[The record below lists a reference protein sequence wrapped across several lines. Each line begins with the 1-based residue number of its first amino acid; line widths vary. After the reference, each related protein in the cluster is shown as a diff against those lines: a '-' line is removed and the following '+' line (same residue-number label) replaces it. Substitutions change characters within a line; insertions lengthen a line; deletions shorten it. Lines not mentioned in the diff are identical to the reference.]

1 MRRSAAGTRVDARLR
16 IVRGVHD
23 SRLTA
28 SNWFEWVGRRGRRR
42 SRCAFF
48 VAISALLVG
57 VAPGAA
63 GDVAEKTGLEAA
75 VASRADLLWDAAR
88 KVWDWA
94 EPGYQETKSSALLA
108 SIVEEEGFSVER
120 GVAGIPTSFVASY
133 GSGGPIV
140 AILAEFDALPGLSQE
155 AVPTRSPR
163 DGPDWG
169 HACGHHLFGAG
180 SVGAAL
186 AVADGIRSGAI
197 RGTVR
202 LFGTPAEEG
211 GGAKAFMARAG
222 LFDDVDAVLHWHP
235 GDVNSAGDPTN
246 LARVAA
252 KFRYRGRSAHA
263 AASPEAGRSAL
274 DAVAILNYGAELLR
288 EHTPD
293 RTRIHH
299 VITAGGDAPNV
310 VPAFAEAY
318 YYVRHPDI
326 DVARSIYDRLV
337 LVAEGAAHATETE
350 LEIEFLG
357 GIHNLLPN
365 DTLSKVSLRN
375 FEALIDMKYSD
386 EERGWARKLQE
397 SLLKPRPL
405 ASVSELRDD
414 TGNTTLGSTDV
425 GDVSWVAPTTGIRT
439 ACWVPGTPAHSWQ
452 AVAAGGTTIGRQ
464 GMLMAARVLAATAW
478 DLLADPSIVKAAREE
493 LDRRL
498 ADRPYR
504 AALEEGQQPPLDY
517 RKPPER

>member
-1 MRRSAAGTRVDARLR
+1 MRRRIRIRAAV
-16 IVRGVHD
+16 
-23 SRLTA
+23 
-28 SNWFEWVGRRGRRR
+28 
-42 SRCAFF
+42 C
-48 VAISALLVG
+48 ALLLLLLLLPL
-57 VAPGAA
+57 ASIA
-63 GDVAEKTGLEAA
+63 GDGVAEKGDLEAA
-75 VASRADLLWDAAR
+75 VAERADLLWDAAR
-88 KVWDWA
+88 KIWDWA
-94 EPGYQETKSSALLA
+94 EPGYQEAKSSALLA
-108 SIVEEEGFSVER
+108 SIVEKEGFEVER
-120 GVAGIPTSFVASY
+120 GPAGIPTSFVASF
-133 GSGGPIV
+133 GSGRPVI
-140 AILAEFDALPGLSQE
+140 AILAEYDALPGLSQE

-163 DGPDWG
+163 DGADWG

-180 SVGAAL
+180 SLGAAL

-197 RGTVR
+197 QGTVR
-202 LFGTPAEEG
+202 LYGTPAEEG
-211 GGAKAFMARAG
+211 GGAKAFMARDG

-235 GDVNSAGDPTN
+235 GDSNSAGDPTN
-246 LARVAA
+246 LARMAA
-252 KFRYRGRSAHA
+252 KFRYRGRAAHA

-365 DTLSKVSLRN
+365 DTLSRVSLQN
-375 FEALIDMKYSD
+375 FRALIDMSYTEAEKA
-386 EERGWARKLQE
+386 WATKLQE
-397 SLLKPRPL
+397 SLLRPTPL
-405 ASVSELRDD
+405 AAVSRLRDE
-414 TGNTTLGSTDV
+414 TGATTLGSTDV

-452 AVAAGGTTIGRQ
+452 AVAAGGTTIGRK
-464 GMLMAARVLAATAW
+464 GMMMAARVLAATAW
-478 DLLADPSIVKAAREE
+478 DLFADPSIVEAAREE
-493 LDRRL
+493 LDHRL

-504 AALEEGQQPPLDY
+504 AALEEGQAPPLDY
-517 RKPPER
+517 RKPPAR

>member
-1 MRRSAAGTRVDARLR
+1 MASFSPQPGCGRGALSAVVL
-16 IVRGVHD
+16 
-23 SRLTA
+23 
-28 SNWFEWVGRRGRRR
+28 
-42 SRCAFF
+42 
-48 VAISALLVG
+48 G
-57 VAPGAA
+57 VALALIPLAPATADGVAQKSDLETA
-63 GDVAEKTGLEAA
+63 VAE
-75 VASRADLLWDAAR
+75 RADLLWDAAR
-88 KVWDWA
+88 KIWEWA

-108 SIVEEEGFSVER
+108 SLIEEEGFEVER
-120 GVAGIPTSFVASY
+120 GVAGIPTSFIASY
-133 GSGGPIV
+133 GAGRPVI
-140 AILAEFDALPGLSQE
+140 AILAEFDALPGLSQQP
-155 AVPTRSPR
+155 VPTRAPR
-163 DGPDWG
+163 EGPDWG

-180 SVGAAL
+180 SLGAAF

-197 RGTVR
+197 QGTVR
-202 LFGTPAEEG
+202 LYGTPAEEG
-211 GGAKAFMARAG
+211 GGAKAFMTRAG
-222 LFDDVDAVLHWHP
+222 LFEDVDAVLHWHP

-326 DVARSIYDRLV
+326 GIARSIYDRLV

-375 FEALIDMKYSD
+375 FKDLIDMDYSD
-386 EERGWARKLQE
+386 EERGWAGKLQE
-397 SLLKPRPL
+397 SLLRPRPL

-414 TGNTTLGSTDV
+414 TGDTTLGSTDV

-504 AALEEGQQPPLDY
+504 AALEEGQEPPLDY

>member
-1 MRRSAAGTRVDARLR
+1 MAQKAD
-16 IVRGVHD
+16 
-23 SRLTA
+23 
-28 SNWFEWVGRRGRRR
+28 
-42 SRCAFF
+42 
-48 VAISALLVG
+48 
-57 VAPGAA
+57 
-63 GDVAEKTGLEAA
+63 LEAA
-75 VASRADLLWDAAR
+75 VADRADLLWDAAR
-88 KVWDWA
+88 KIWEWA
-94 EPGYQETKSSALLA
+94 EPGYQETKSAALLA
-108 SIVEEEGFSVER
+108 SLVEGEGFDVDR
-120 GVAGIPTSFVASY
+120 GVAGMPTSFVASF
-133 GSGGPIV
+133 GSGRPVI

-163 DGPDWG
+163 AGTDWG

-180 SVGAAL
+180 SLGAAL
-186 AVADGIRSGAI
+186 AVADGIRGGAVQ
-197 RGTVR
+197 GTVR
-202 LFGTPAEEG
+202 LYGTPAEEG

-235 GDVNSAGDPTN
+235 GDGNSAGDPTN

-274 DAVAILNYGAELLR
+274 DAVAILGYGAELLR

-326 DVARSIYDRLV
+326 GIARSIYDRLV

-365 DTLSKVSLRN
+365 DTLSKVSLGN
-375 FEALIDMKYSD
+375 FEALLDIEYSE

-414 TGNTTLGSTDV
+414 TGNMSLGSTDV
-425 GDVSWVAPTTGIRT
+425 GDVSWVAPTTGIRA

-452 AVAAGGTTIGRQ
+452 AVAAGGTTIGRK

-517 RKPPER
+517 RKPPDR

>member
-1 MRRSAAGTRVDARLR
+1 MARRRTGL
-16 IVRGVHD
+16 VRGSLVVALG
-23 SRLTA
+23 LT
-28 SNWFEWVGRRGRRR
+28 
-42 SRCAFF
+42 
-48 VAISALLVG
+48 LLPLAPATADG
-57 VAPGAA
+57 VAQKSDLETA
-63 GDVAEKTGLEAA
+63 VAESSA
-75 VASRADLLWDAAR
+75 LLWDAAR
-88 KVWDWA
+88 KIWAWA
-94 EPGYQETKSSALLA
+94 EPGYQETKSSSLLA
-108 SIVEEEGFSVER
+108 SLIEEEGFEVDR
-120 GVAGIPTSFVASY
+120 GVAGIPTSFIASY
-133 GSGGPIV
+133 GAGRPVI
-140 AILAEFDALPGLSQE
+140 AILAEFDALPGLSQQ
-155 AVPTRSPR
+155 AVPTRAPR

-169 HACGHHLFGAG
+169 HACGHHLLGAG
-180 SVGAAL
+180 SLGAAL

-197 RGTVR
+197 QGTVR
-202 LFGTPAEEG
+202 LYGTPAEEG

-222 LFDDVDAVLHWHP
+222 LFADVDAVLHWHP

-326 DVARSIYDRLV
+326 GIARSIYDRLV

-365 DTLSKVSLRN
+365 DTLSKVSLKN
-375 FEALIDMKYSD
+375 FRDLIDMDYSD
-386 EERGWARKLQE
+386 EERGWAQELQK
-397 SLLKPRPL
+397 SLLRPRPL

-414 TGNTTLGSTDV
+414 TGDTTLGSTDV

-464 GMLMAARVLAATAW
+464 GMLMAVRVLAATAW

-504 AALEEGQQPPLDY
+504 AALEEGQEPPLDY

>member
-1 MRRSAAGTRVDARLR
+1 MARRRPGL
-16 IVRGVHD
+16 VRGSLVVALG
-23 SRLTA
+23 LTLIPLA
-28 SNWFEWVGRRGRRR
+28 P
-42 SRCAFF
+42 AT
-48 VAISALLVG
+48 ADG
-57 VAPGAA
+57 VAQKSDLETA
-63 GDVAEKTGLEAA
+63 VAER
-75 VASRADLLWDAAR
+75 SDLLWDAAR
-88 KVWDWA
+88 KVWEWA

-108 SIVEEEGFSVER
+108 SLIEEEGFEVER
-120 GVAGIPTSFVASY
+120 GVAGIPTSFIASY
-133 GSGGPIV
+133 GAGRPVI
-140 AILAEFDALPGLSQE
+140 AILAEFDALPGLSQQ
-155 AVPTRSPR
+155 AVPTRAPR
-163 DGPDWG
+163 EGPDWG

-180 SVGAAL
+180 SLGAAL
-186 AVADGIRSGAI
+186 AVADGIRSSAVQ
-197 RGTVR
+197 GTVR
-202 LFGTPAEEG
+202 FYGTPAEEG

-222 LFDDVDAVLHWHP
+222 LFEDVDAVLHWHP

-263 AASPEAGRSAL
+263 AASPEVGRSAL

-326 DVARSIYDRLV
+326 GIARSIYDRLV

-375 FEALIDMKYSD
+375 FKDLIDMDYSD
-386 EERGWARKLQE
+386 EERRWAQE
-397 SLLKPRPL
+397 LKKSLLRPRPL

-504 AALEEGQQPPLDY
+504 AALEEGQEPPLDY
-517 RKPPER
+517 RKPPGR

>member
-1 MRRSAAGTRVDARLR
+1 MA
-16 IVRGVHD
+16 
-23 SRLTA
+23 
-28 SNWFEWVGRRGRRR
+28 RGRVRL
-42 SRCAFF
+42 AHG
-48 VAISALLVG
+48 ALAL
-57 VAPGAA
+57 ALTLMPPM
-63 GDVAEKTGLEAA
+63 LLAA
-75 VASRADLLWDAAR
+75 VAADGVAQKGDLETAVAERADLLWDAAT
-88 KVWDWA
+88 KVWEWA
-94 EPGYQETKSSALLA
+94 EPGYQETKSAALLA
-108 SIVEEEGFSVER
+108 SLVEEEGFDVDR
-120 GVAGIPTSFVASY
+120 GVAGIPTSFVASF
-133 GSGGPIV
+133 GTGRPVI

-180 SVGAAL
+180 SVGATL
-186 AVADGIRSGAI
+186 AVAEGLRSGVI
-197 RGTVR
+197 QGTLR
-202 LFGTPAEEG
+202 LYGTPAEEG

-326 DVARSIYDRLV
+326 DIARSIYDRLV

-365 DTLSKVSLRN
+365 VTLSEVSLRN
-375 FEALIDMKYSD
+375 FKALSDMTYSE
-386 EERGWARKLQE
+386 EERAFALKLQE
-397 SLLKPRPL
+397 SLLRPRPL

-425 GDVSWVAPTTGIRT
+425 GDVSWVTPTTGIRT

-452 AVAAGGTTIGRQ
+452 AVASGGTTIGRQ
-464 GMLMAARVLAATAW
+464 GMLMAARVLASTAW
-478 DLLADPSIVKAAREE
+478 DLFADPSIVEAARDE
-493 LDRRL
+493 LDQRL
-498 ADRPYR
+498 ADRPYH

-517 RKPPER
+517 RKAPDR

>member
-1 MRRSAAGTRVDARLR
+1 MRRS
-16 IVRGVHD
+16 
-23 SRLTA
+23 
-28 SNWFEWVGRRGRRR
+28 VGLWGRRR
-42 SRCAFF
+42 SRCAFV
-48 VAISALLVG
+48 VAISALLVS

-133 GSGGPIV
+133 GSGGPII

-163 DGPDWG
+163 EGPDWG

-326 DVARSIYDRLV
+326 DIARSIYDRLV

-365 DTLSKVSLRN
+365 DTLSEISHSN
-375 FEALIDMKYSD
+375 FKALIDMKYTD
-386 EERGWARKLQE
+386 EERGWAR
-397 SLLKPRPL
+397 
-405 ASVSELRDD
+405 
-414 TGNTTLGSTDV
+414 
-425 GDVSWVAPTTGIRT
+425 
-439 ACWVPGTPAHSWQ
+439 
-452 AVAAGGTTIGRQ
+452 
-464 GMLMAARVLAATAW
+464 
-478 DLLADPSIVKAAREE
+478 
-493 LDRRL
+493 
-498 ADRPYR
+498 
-504 AALEEGQQPPLDY
+504 
-517 RKPPER
+517 

>member
-1 MRRSAAGTRVDARLR
+1 M
-16 IVRGVHD
+16 
-23 SRLTA
+23 
-28 SNWFEWVGRRGRRR
+28 WGRRR
-42 SRCAFF
+42 SRCAFV
-48 VAISALLVG
+48 VAISALLVS

-133 GSGGPIV
+133 GSGGPII

-163 DGPDWG
+163 EGPDWG

-326 DVARSIYDRLV
+326 DIARSIYDRLV

-365 DTLSKVSLRN
+365 DTLSEISHSN
-375 FEALIDMKYSD
+375 FKALIDMKYTD

-405 ASVSELRDD
+405 SSVSELRDD

-517 RKPPER
+517 RKPPGR

>member
-1 MRRSAAGTRVDARLR
+1 MARNSGSRAVRCSAP
-16 IVRGVHD
+16 
-23 SRLTA
+23 
-28 SNWFEWVGRRGRRR
+28 ERRR
-42 SRCAFF
+42 PDGRPVFPAASGGSGSEDPRTDNEPGSLR
-48 VAISALLVG
+48 AIAAIALCLLAPIASSPLAADG
-57 VAPGAA
+57 VAGK
-63 GDVAEKTGLEAA
+63 GDLEAA

-88 KVWDWA
+88 KVWEWA

-108 SIVEEEGFSVER
+108 SIVEEEGFEVTR
-120 GVAGIPTSFVASY
+120 GVAGIPTSFVASF
-133 GSGGPIV
+133 GAGRPVI

-155 AVPTRSPR
+155 TVPTRSPR
-163 DGPDWG
+163 EGPDWG

-180 SVGAAL
+180 SLGAAL
-186 AVADGIRSGAI
+186 AVADGIRGGAI
-197 RGTVR
+197 QGTLR
-202 LFGTPAEEG
+202 LYGTPAEEG

-235 GDVNSAGDPTN
+235 GDGNSAGDPTN

-252 KFRYRGRSAHA
+252 KFRYRGRAAHA

-365 DTLSKVSLRN
+365 DTLSRVSLAN
-375 FEALIDMKYSD
+375 FEALIDMGYTEAEKA
-386 EERGWARKLQE
+386 WAAKLQE

-405 ASVSELRDD
+405 ASVSANSATTRAPRPSAPPTSATSPGSRRPPASAPPAGCPALR
-414 TGNTTLGSTDV
+414 
-425 GDVSWVAPTTGIRT
+425 PT
-439 ACWVPGTPAHSWQ
+439 PGRPSPP
-452 AVAAGGTTIGRQ
+452 
-464 GMLMAARVLAATAW
+464 AARR
-478 DLLADPSIVKAAREE
+478 SAAR
-493 LDRRL
+493 
-498 ADRPYR
+498 AC
-504 AALEEGQQPPLDY
+504 
-517 RKPPER
+517 

>member
-1 MRRSAAGTRVDARLR
+1 MASRRTGL
-16 IVRGVHD
+16 VRGSLVAALG
-23 SRLTA
+23 LTLIPLA
-28 SNWFEWVGRRGRRR
+28 P
-42 SRCAFF
+42 AT
-48 VAISALLVG
+48 ADG
-57 VAPGAA
+57 VARKSDLETA
-63 GDVAEKTGLEAA
+63 VAER
-75 VASRADLLWDAAR
+75 SDLLWDAAW
-88 KVWDWA
+88 KVWEWA

-108 SIVEEEGFSVER
+108 SLIEEEGFEVDR
-120 GVAGIPTSFVASY
+120 GVAGIPTSFIASY
-133 GSGGPIV
+133 GAGRPVI

-155 AVPTRSPR
+155 AVPTRAPR

-180 SVGAAL
+180 SLGAAL

-197 RGTVR
+197 QGTVR
-202 LFGTPAEEG
+202 LYGTPAEEG

-222 LFDDVDAVLHWHP
+222 LFEDVDAVLHWHP

-318 YYVRHPDI
+318 YYVRHADI
-326 DVARSIYDRLV
+326 GVARSIYDRLV

-365 DTLSKVSLRN
+365 DTLSKVSLKN
-375 FEALIDMKYSD
+375 FRDLIDMEYSD
-386 EERGWARKLQE
+386 EERGWASKLQE
-397 SLLKPRPL
+397 SLLRPRPL

-414 TGNTTLGSTDV
+414 TGDTTLGSTDV

-478 DLLADPSIVKAAREE
+478 DLLADPSIVEAAREE

-504 AALEEGQQPPLDY
+504 AALEAGQEPPLDY
-517 RKPPER
+517 RKPPDR